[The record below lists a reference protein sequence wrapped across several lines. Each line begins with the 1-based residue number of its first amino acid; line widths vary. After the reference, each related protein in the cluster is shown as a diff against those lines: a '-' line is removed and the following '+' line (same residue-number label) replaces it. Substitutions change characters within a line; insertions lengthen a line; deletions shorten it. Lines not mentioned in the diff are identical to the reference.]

1 MSADVVVETHGLR
14 KVYRDRGRKV
24 VAVDDLD
31 LTVERGGVHGFLGPN
46 GSGKTTTITMLL
58 GLTRPDSGSVAVLGH
73 AFPEGVPTALAR
85 VGALLERGSFA
96 PDLSGRRNLEL
107 LARAAS
113 LPATRVD
120 EVLETVDLTEISHRR
135 YRGYSLGLRRRLGL
149 AAALLKKPELV
160 ILDEPSNGLDPAGI
174 RDMRDTIPRLSE
186 AGVTVLLSSHILAE
200 VQQVC
205 SSVSI
210 IGDGRLLASGK
221 VSDLLGESA
230 ARTRVG
236 VADPDRATALLL
248 DAGFEVVRD
257 GAYLLVEGHEHPE
270 LITRRLADHGL
281 YVSEVSAIRPTLE
294 TFFLRLTGHRPARPE
309 DPAQWAA
316 DETAE
321 HVTESGLTDLVP
333 PAAEDRA

>member
-1 MSADVVVETHGLR
+1 MSDLVVETRGLR

-31 LTVERGGVHGFLGPN
+31 LAVERGGVHGFLGPN

-58 GLTRPDSGSVAVLGH
+58 GLTRPDSGSIVVLGQQY
-73 AFPEGVPTALAR
+73 PTGIPTALAR

-96 PDLSGRRNLEL
+96 PDLTGRRNLEL
-107 LARAAS
+107 LARAGT
-113 LPATRVD
+113 LPPTRVD
-120 EVLETVDLTEISHRR
+120 EVLETVNLTEIARRR
-135 YRGYSLGLRRRLGL
+135 YGGYSLGVRRRLGL

-174 RDMRDTIPRLSE
+174 RDMRDTVPRLSE

-210 IGDGRLLASGK
+210 IGDGRLLAAGK
-221 VSDLLGESA
+221 VRDLLGERT

-248 DAGFEVVRD
+248 GAGFEVVRE

-270 LITRRLADHGL
+270 VITRRLADHGL
-281 YVSEVSAIRPTLE
+281 YVYEVSAIRPTLE
-294 TFFLRLTGHRPARPE
+294 TFFLKLTGHRPARPE
-309 DPAQWAA
+309 DPAEQGA

-321 HVTESGLTDLVP
+321 HITETGLTDMP
-333 PAAEDRA
+333 PMGGASA